1 MLKFTALRPFPLS
14 RNGID
19 TVMVQKGQI
28 LDDIPVDLVDGLEK
42 EDYIREGEHDL
53 SRMPAPENKDAG
65 PAPET
70 QAPVAPVVND
80 PATTDDTKVVIPENW
95 KELEWNALRSLAA
108 SVSETPINSKDAA
121 FDAIT
126 AYLGD
131 ED

>member
-14 RNGID
+14 RNGIE
-19 TVMVQKGQI
+19 TVMIQKGDVI
-28 LDDIPVDLVDGLEK
+28 DDIPADLVDGLEK

-70 QAPVAPVVND
+70 QAPVDPVMTD
-80 PATTDDTKVVIPENW
+80 PATTEDSKIVIPENW
-95 KELEWNALRSLAA
+95 QELEWPQLRSLAA

-121 FDAIT
+121 HDAIT